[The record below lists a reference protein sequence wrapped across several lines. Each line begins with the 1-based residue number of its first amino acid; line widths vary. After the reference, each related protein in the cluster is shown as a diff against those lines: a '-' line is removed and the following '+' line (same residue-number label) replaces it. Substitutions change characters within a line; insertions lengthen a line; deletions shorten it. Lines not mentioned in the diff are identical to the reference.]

1 MTSYNARIEICCPS
15 AEAAFAAEKARANRI
30 ELCRNLET
38 GGLTPS
44 EGDIMKVAN
53 ILDIPVNVLIRPREG
68 TFVYNE
74 EEVFQMLKS
83 IYFCGITGAVNGVV
97 IGALTEDGNVD
108 VDACRKMIAQAREFR
123 MEVTFHRAIDEPGDI
138 FARLQDVI
146 NLGVDRVLSSGGA
159 PTAEQGAETL
169 AEMVKLS
176 GKRVSVMPGCGVTP
190 ENASRILDIT
200 KAHEIHGSRIGIID
214 VLHPRGNQPS
224 KKKKKKA

>member
-97 IGALTEDGNVD
+97 IGALTEDGNVN

>member
-1 MTSYNARIEICCPS
+1 MGASNAIIEICCPS
-15 AEAAFAAEKARANRI
+15 AEAAFSAEKARANRI

-68 TFVYNE
+68 NFVYNE
-74 EEVFQMLKS
+74 EEVSQMLKS

-146 NLGVDRVLSSGGA
+146 NLGVDRVLSSGGS
-159 PTAEQGAETL
+159 PTAEEGAETL